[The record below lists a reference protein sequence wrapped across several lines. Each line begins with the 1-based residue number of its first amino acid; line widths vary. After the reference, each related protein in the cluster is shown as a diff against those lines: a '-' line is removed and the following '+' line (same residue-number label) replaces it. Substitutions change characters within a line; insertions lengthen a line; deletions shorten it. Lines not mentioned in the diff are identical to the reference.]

1 MGSSGISVDD
11 IHRFSPAAPGEK
23 HVYGAC
29 SPYWHSACENDVAV
43 EQWLSFVQSE
53 DIERVCCLLAGREK
67 EMRETSLQKYQ
78 EVFGDANV
86 CHAPTRDK
94 HLIEHD
100 TLAETILPFLAESVR
115 KETAVVVH
123 CLSGIG
129 RTGQVL
135 AAWLVAARG
144 YEPGDAIE
152 TVKRTGRDP
161 TVALERED
169 TTEEDL
175 YELLD
180 AMPAIPIE
188 RS

>member
-1 MGSSGISVDD
+1 MRSSGISVDD
-11 IHRFSPAAPGEK
+11 IHRFSPAAPGEE

-43 EQWLSFVQSE
+43 EEWLAFVQSE
-53 DIERVCCLLAGREK
+53 DIKRVCYLLAAKEDEIRES
-67 EMRETSLQKYQ
+67 SLQKYQ
-78 EVFGDANV
+78 EVFGGANV
-86 CHAPTRDK
+86 CHAPTRDRQ
-94 HLIEHD
+94 LIEHD
-100 TLAETILPFLAESVR
+100 TLVETILPFLAESVR
-115 KETAVVVH
+115 QERPVVVH

-152 TVKRTGRDP
+152 TVKQTGRDP

-180 AMPAIPIE
+180 SMPAISIE